1 MVILRPPLMD
11 GGHLPDVEQVYPE
24 DLPLLLLAHLIELL
38 HVHGGEEHS
47 PDGRQRTLFLQ
58 LKHPLSTTNELL
70 DKLFFGATNKAI
82 VSSRK

>member
-47 PDGRQRTLFLQ
+47 PG
-58 LKHPLSTTNELL
+58 
-70 DKLFFGATNKAI
+70 
-82 VSSRK
+82 